1 MLLVTDTRRC
11 LSKLLKRSQQAVE
24 YKYKGFQGIS
34 VRFHTIKNINTE
46 TTSKLSIPLHAFP
59 KFLPLHSM
67 KSGLIIVWL
76 FFSFS
81 AAFGKGSI
89 TGTVTDIRMAPLPD
103 VTIYIPSLSRGT
115 TSDKLGR
122 FAIKG
127 LPAGT
132 YELTATSVGYTPQH
146 LSVTVS
152 NEQTASIEIVM
163 EHGELVLADVVITDQ
178 LIRDINTISQV
189 DIRLRP
195 VNTSQDILRI
205 IPGLFIAQHAGG
217 GKAEQ
222 IFLRGFD
229 IDHGTDINLEVDGL
243 PVNMVSHA
251 HGQGYSDLHF
261 LIPELVQVVDFNKG
275 PYNAHKGNMTTAGY
289 VSFLTRNTLEENT
302 VKIEGGRFG
311 TLRNVNAIRLF
322 DRDGP
327 NWSHSAYV
335 ASEFFRTDGFFE
347 ANQHFNRLNL
357 MGKYHARRSTGESL
371 TIGLSMFNSRW
382 DASGQIPERA
392 VEDGTITRFGS
403 IDPTEG
409 GETSRTNA
417 WVKYIKALDNGGV
430 FENQLHF
437 SKYDFNL
444 ISNFTFFLNDPVNGD
459 QITQKES
466 RSIYGYKGSYSI
478 EHSLGGRSLR
488 SEVGGGFR
496 YDDVND
502 IHLYRSRSRRH
513 FLSDLARGD
522 VDETN
527 LYAYTNE
534 TLQLNDKLSVSAA
547 IRLDH
552 LTFNYIDAL
561 AAGYERQS
569 VSQSIVSPKLS
580 LSFNPTRHVNVFAK
594 AGVGFHS
601 NDTRVVVAQQGHEII
616 PRAVGLDLG
625 ANFKIGNK
633 LLLNAAVWMLDM
645 EQEFVYVG
653 DEGIVE
659 PSGETHRKGI
669 DVSLRY
675 QALPWLYI
683 DTDVN
688 WTDPKA
694 KDTPEGEDYI
704 PLAPTFTTIG
714 GLSMQLEN
722 GLHATLRYRYLGD
735 RPANED
741 NSVVAPGYFLL
752 DAVVTFRRRWY
763 EVALSAENLLN
774 EEWNEAQFDTET
786 RLHHETDP
794 VSEIH
799 FTPGTPLFIKAGIA
813 FLF

>member
-1 MLLVTDTRRC
+1 
-11 LSKLLKRSQQAVE
+11 
-24 YKYKGFQGIS
+24 
-34 VRFHTIKNINTE
+34 
-46 TTSKLSIPLHAFP
+46 
-59 KFLPLHSM
+59 
-67 KSGLIIVWL
+67 

-163 EHGELVLADVVITDQ
+163 EHGELVLADVMITDQ

-289 VSFLTRNTLEENT
+289 VSFLTRNTLEENM

-409 GETSRTNA
+409 GETSR
-417 WVKYIKALDNGGV
+417 
-430 FENQLHF
+430 
-437 SKYDFNL
+437 
-444 ISNFTFFLNDPVNGD
+444 
-459 QITQKES
+459 
-466 RSIYGYKGSYSI
+466 
-478 EHSLGGRSLR
+478 
-488 SEVGGGFR
+488 
-496 YDDVND
+496 
-502 IHLYRSRSRRH
+502 
-513 FLSDLARGD
+513 
-522 VDETN
+522 
-527 LYAYTNE
+527 
-534 TLQLNDKLSVSAA
+534 
-547 IRLDH
+547 
-552 LTFNYIDAL
+552 
-561 AAGYERQS
+561 
-569 VSQSIVSPKLS
+569 
-580 LSFNPTRHVNVFAK
+580 
-594 AGVGFHS
+594 
-601 NDTRVVVAQQGHEII
+601 
-616 PRAVGLDLG
+616 
-625 ANFKIGNK
+625 
-633 LLLNAAVWMLDM
+633 
-645 EQEFVYVG
+645 
-653 DEGIVE
+653 
-659 PSGETHRKGI
+659 
-669 DVSLRY
+669 
-675 QALPWLYI
+675 
-683 DTDVN
+683 
-688 WTDPKA
+688 
-694 KDTPEGEDYI
+694 
-704 PLAPTFTTIG
+704 
-714 GLSMQLEN
+714 
-722 GLHATLRYRYLGD
+722 
-735 RPANED
+735 
-741 NSVVAPGYFLL
+741 
-752 DAVVTFRRRWY
+752 
-763 EVALSAENLLN
+763 
-774 EEWNEAQFDTET
+774 
-786 RLHHETDP
+786 
-794 VSEIH
+794 
-799 FTPGTPLFIKAGIA
+799 
-813 FLF
+813 